1 MCVCVHVCV
10 VCLFCLN
17 HLRHWCRD
25 HNISFLNTKECLG
38 ILNTKQYLRRKT
50 FSYIISIPFS
60 HSRQLMLTQYY
71 TLDSPNLVLFFF
83 SFQDHTLYLVVM
95 ILSFSLIWNN
105 VYLVS
110 YNVDIFEDSRQLLC
124 TIEPGSAQR

>member
-1 MCVCVHVCV
+1 
-10 VCLFCLN
+10 
-17 HLRHWCRD
+17 
-25 HNISFLNTKECLG
+25 
-38 ILNTKQYLRRKT
+38 
-50 FSYIISIPFS
+50 
-60 HSRQLMLTQYY
+60 MLTQYY